1 MGLSYNVITTKG
13 TKAQK
18 KMISLRGRKEENI
31 MANII
36 INEKKRTIEMSKKD
50 YTSACNT
57 ISRLKYR

>member
-1 MGLSYNVITTKG
+1 
-13 TKAQK
+13 
-18 KMISLRGRKEENI
+18 

-57 ISRLKYR
+57 ISRLKYRQNPFPARDAFNDSRGQIFDCKT

>member
-1 MGLSYNVITTKG
+1 
-13 TKAQK
+13 
-18 KMISLRGRKEENI
+18 